1 MATVTLRP
9 NGAGGHTGLTAT
21 PATNNYTRVDEA
33 VVDDTDYVYRGTYT
47 YEYDLYALEDHTIPA
62 GSTVN
67 SVTLYYRYKVGAGG
81 GTACEKPA
89 IYENSTL
96 TYGTEACGNST
107 SWVDGSWAKTT
118 KPSDSGAWSLTDIN
132 DLQVGIGLHGDSDYA
147 VAYCSQIYVVVDY
160 TEGGSEETAA
170 YSALPITVTVPSTTA
185 SALEVDTATI
195 APLGVTATI
204 PAMTASSVELRSAAY
219 TASSVVMTVPSMTAT
234 SVSERAAAFAP
245 ISIVLEVPTTTA
257 TSVEE
262 RTAAYS
268 ALSVLAVVPSVT
280 GTYLAELEST
290 FDPVS
295 MTVTIP
301 SLTASRE
308 EVATAAIDPLSI
320 LATVPDQTATT
331 ETDAVA
337 SYTSLIIS
345 IVPPS
350 MTAIYISELS
360 AAYDPLSMK
369 VTPIPTTAVVT
380 RNRTG
385 IKFGTKIEYYVE
397 GLKVEDVG

>member
-33 VVDDTDYVYRGTYT
+33 VVDDTDFVSRSIVTYD
-47 YEYDLYALEDHTIPA
+47 YDLYALEDHSIPA

-67 SVTLYYRYKVGAGG
+67 SVTLYYRYKVGDGG

-107 SWVDGSWAKTT
+107 SWVNGSWAKTT

-132 DLQVGIGLHGDSDYA
+132 NLQVGIGLHGDSDYA

-160 TEGGSEETAA
+160 TEGGSEETAV
-170 YSALPITVTVPSTTA
+170 YSALPITVTVPA
-185 SALEVDTATI
+185 V
-195 APLGVTATI
+195 
-204 PAMTASSVELRSAAY
+204 TASSVELRSAEY
-219 TASSVVMTVPSMTAT
+219 TALSVVVTVPS
-234 SVSERAAAFAP
+234 V
-245 ISIVLEVPTTTA
+245 TA

-262 RTAAYS
+262 REASYDPISIKLEVPSMTGTSVEERIAAFS

-301 SLTASRE
+301 SMTASRE
-308 EVATAAIDPLSI
+308 EVATAAISPLSI
-320 LATVPDQTATT
+320 LATVPDQTAST
-331 ETDAVA
+331 ENDATA

-345 IVPPS
+345 MVPPA
-350 MTAIYISELS
+350 MTASYAAELS

-369 VTPIPTTAVVT
+369 VTPIDSTPVVVGS
-380 RNRTG
+380 RTG
-385 IKFGTKIEYYVE
+385 IKFGTKISYYVE
-397 GLKVEDVG
+397 GQLVEDIG